1 LGVKINLPEIEGP
14 ITETEDSLIHGKHG
28 VDHFDY
34 CAEEYFVSGSADT
47 YESVS
52 MADAQDMSQRDNIVD
67 LGKRTFERTVTGS
80 DIPYTTRLLVY
91 KPKDPAKFTGNCIV
105 ETFHPIYGGIM
116 ATWGNDHFF
125 HMENGDI
132 YVGVQHP
139 VTFAGLKRFNAE
151 RYASL
156 KMHNATLLWGCLAQV
171 GALMKSD
178 DGRSPLKG
186 LEVSYQFMTGLSF
199 TGVATAT
206 FANYHH
212 ESAKLE
218 DGGNIYDGYV
228 PINNAMYNRPLDVPV
243 IRIMSLGDFDS
254 FNGLNNRR
262 EDSDDMNSRYRLYEL
277 AGSPHTTTWLRRKG
291 RAKFPKTL
299 ILTERGANR
308 PPQEMPA
315 FEEGEKP
322 NDFPNGIFFA
332 GAFKNLYD
340 WVRNGTAPPAGDR
353 IATNA
358 DGSWVLDEH
367 GNVVG
372 GIRSPYVDVPIAKY
386 GSKGLMGFK
395 IPFDGQKKKSLY
407 DSHGTYVEMIIRET
421 DKLVKNRWIQ
431 KSEAPEIIDEAKES
445 ETF

>member
-1 LGVKINLPEIEGP
+1 M
-14 ITETEDSLIHGKHG
+14 TR
-28 VDHFDY
+28 
-34 CAEEYFVSGSADT
+34 
-47 YESVS
+47 
-52 MADAQDMSQRDNIVD
+52 RDNIID

-80 DIPYTTRLLVY
+80 DVPYTTRILVY
-91 KPKDPAKFTGNCIV
+91 KPKDPEKFSGNCII

-125 HMENGDI
+125 HMENGDA

-139 VTFAGLKRFNAE
+139 VTFTGLKRFNAN

-156 KMHNATLLWGCLAQV
+156 NMPNTTLLWGCLAQV

-178 DGRSPLKG
+178 DAKNPLQG
-186 LEVSYQFMTGLSF
+186 LKVEYQFMTGLSF

-212 ESAKLE
+212 ETAKLE
-218 DGGNIYDGYV
+218 DGRNIYDGYV

-299 ILTERGANR
+299 VLTERGANR
-308 PPQEMPA
+308 PGPEQPVFNA
-315 FEEGEKP
+315 GEEP
-322 NDFPNGIFFA
+322 SDFPNGLFFA
-332 GAFKNLYD
+332 GAFKNLYS
-340 WVRNGTAPPAGDR
+340 WVRSSEAPPKGDR
-353 IATNA
+353 IDTNP

-372 GIRSPYVDVPIAKY
+372 GIRSPYVDVPIAKF
-386 GSKGLMGFK
+386 GSKGLMGAK
-395 IPFDGQKKKSLY
+395 VPFDVEKKKSLY
-407 DSHGTYVEMIIRET
+407 GSHENYVEKVIEET
-421 DKLVKNRWIQ
+421 EKLVKNRWIPA
-431 KSEAPEIIDEAKES
+431 SEASEIIEEAKDRK
-445 ETF
+445 F